1 MRVVTQVKIR
11 KMLGKEITKSRNT
24 RRDLKVFVNWVF
36 FLMTAYFLGVSFSQL
51 FWRHSCGDSLSL
63 SLDSSTDEN
72 WYRGLNP

>member
-1 MRVVTQVKIR
+1 MRVVTQLYHKVETKEVKIR

-63 SLDSSTDEN
+63 SRLK
-72 WYRGLNP
+72 Y